1 MLLLRTFSGTSQ
13 RKELPSELT
22 RSVLR
27 KKHRAKTKTSRQN
40 QKIEDLPQHL
50 KKATTTVSWASL
62 ITIALVPTAA
72 VKAFAS
78 GAGGGRDGCTGSASA
93 SSAQSISRDVR
104 CSANAVLTKRCS
116 SGARRRSTLQ
126 REVEMETMQRGWE
139 TIFF

>member
-27 KKHRAKTKTSRQN
+27 KKHRAKTKTSCQN
-40 QKIEDLPQHL
+40 QKIEDLAQHL

-72 VKAFAS
+72 VRAFAS
-78 GAGGGRDGCTGSASA
+78 GADGARGSSTGSASA
-93 SSAQSISRDVR
+93 SSARSISKVVR
-104 CSANAVLTKRCS
+104 CSVNAVFTKRCS

-126 REVEMETMQRGWE
+126 RYLEMETMQSLE
-139 TIFF
+139 NE